1 MGNLIDG
8 GEIIARMV
16 KQEGVEHLFTL
27 SGGHVQNIY
36 EGCLNNGIQVIDT
49 RHEQSAGH
57 AADGYSRI
65 TFKPGVCVV
74 TAGPGVTDV
83 VTAVA
88 NAYQASSPM
97 VVIGGRSPMREFDM
111 GSLQDIELQRVMEP
125 ITKWSQTVYETRR
138 LPYYMGM
145 AFREAMTGRYGPV
158 FLQVPSDVLFSRVDE
173 DQVQWPR
180 SYRTQGEIMGDPQLI
195 KAAAQAIKQAKKPMI
210 MAGSG
215 VFWHRAHKEL
225 AEFARAADVPV
236 YTNAMGRGTLRQE
249 NPNFFSLSRKPAFAQ
264 ADVIVILGAPIDFR
278 LKYGR
283 QPAWNPE
290 AQLIQIDIDPRDIGK
305 NRDFGIGIEAN
316 IRQALLQLTAEI
328 GKGDHAEWMQY
339 LRGLEGMAD
348 AQREVFMNSD
358 AMPIHPLR
366 LCKEIAEFVD
376 DDTIVVG
383 DGGDIVAL
391 AASVLP
397 VNNPGQWMDP
407 GPFGTLGVGTGFCMA
422 AAVAAPDKKVLMVNG
437 DGTFGL
443 NGFDFDTFVRFKMP
457 IVSVIGNDRCW
468 HQIWVGQKAQYGAGR
483 TPATMLGDNA
493 RYDKVVE
500 GLGGHGEFVEHPEQ
514 IKAAIAR
521 AFDSGKPACVN
532 VLTDPEPAGVKGG
545 YEFK

>member
-1 MGNLIDG
+1 MGNMIDG
-8 GEIIARMV
+8 GEIIAQMIR
-16 KQEGVEHLFTL
+16 QEGVSHIFTL
-27 SGGHVQNIY
+27 SGGHIQNIY
-36 EGCLNNGIQVIDT
+36 EGCLNNGIGIIDT

-65 TFKPGVCVV
+65 TFKPGVAVV

-88 NAYQASSPM
+88 SAYQASSPM
-97 VVIGGRSPMREFDM
+97 VVIGGRSPLRQYDM
-111 GSLQDIELQRVMEP
+111 GSLQDIELLDVMKP
-125 ITKWSQTVYETRR
+125 LTKWAQTVYETRR
-138 LPYYMGM
+138 LPYYMAM
-145 AFREAMTGRYGPV
+145 AFREAMTGRYGPT
-158 FLQVPSDVLFSRVDE
+158 FLQVPSDVLFGRVDE
-173 DQVQWPR
+173 DSLEWPR
-180 SYRTQGEIMGDPQLI
+180 NYRVTGEIMGDPELV
-195 KAAAQAIKQAKKPMI
+195 KQAAKLIREAEKPMV

-215 VFWHRAHKEL
+215 VFWHRAHREL

-236 YTNAMGRGTLRQE
+236 YTNAMGRGTLRQD

-264 ADVIVILGAPIDFR
+264 ADVIVILGTPIDFR

-283 QPAWNPE
+283 PPAWNP
-290 AQLIQIDIDPRDIGK
+290 AAKVIQIDIDPRDIGR
-305 NRDFGIGIEAN
+305 NRDFTIGIEAN
-316 IRQALLQLTAEI
+316 IRQALLQLTSEI
-328 GKGDHAEWMQY
+328 GKAEHREWMTY
-339 LRGLEGMAD
+339 LRGLENQAD
-348 AQREVFMNSD
+348 EQRSYYMNSD
-358 AMPIHPLR
+358 AVPIHPLR

-376 DDTIVVG
+376 DDTIVIG

-397 VNNPGQWMDP
+397 INNPGQWMDP

-457 IVSVIGNDRCW
+457 IVSVVGNDRCW
-468 HQIWVGQKAQYGAGR
+468 HQIYVGQKAQYGEGR
-483 TPATMLGDNA
+483 TPATVLGDNA

-514 IKAAIAR
+514 IKAAIER
-521 AFDSGKPACVN
+521 AFASGKPACVN
-532 VLTDPEPAGVKGG
+532 VIMDPEPAGVKGG

>member
-1 MGNLIDG
+1 MGRMIDG
-8 GEIIARMV
+8 GEIIARMI
-16 KQEGVEHLFTL
+16 KQEGVNHLFTL

-36 EGCLNNGIQVIDT
+36 EGCLENDIQIIDT

-65 TFKPGVCVV
+65 TFKPGVAVV

-97 VVIGGRSPMREFDM
+97 VVIGGRSPLRQYDM
-111 GSLQDIELQRVMEP
+111 GALQDIELQRVMEP

-138 LPYYMGM
+138 LPYYMAM
-145 AFREAMTGRYGPV
+145 AFREAMTGRYGPS
-158 FLQVPSDVLFSRVDE
+158 FIQVPSDVLFGRVDE
-173 DQVQWPR
+173 DQLEWPR
-180 SYRTQGEIMGDPQLI
+180 AYRPTGEVMGDPQLI
-195 KAAAQAIKQAKKPMI
+195 KEAAQMIKAAKTPMVL
-210 MAGSG
+210 AGSG
-215 VFWHRAHKEL
+215 VFWHKAHKEL
-225 AEFARAADVPV
+225 AEFAKAADVPV
-236 YTNAMGRGTLRQE
+236 YTNAMGRGSLRQD
-249 NPNFFSLSRKPAFAQ
+249 NPNFFSLSRRPAFAQ

-283 QPAWNPE
+283 PPAWNPE
-290 AQLIQIDIDPRDIGK
+290 AKIIHIDVDPREIGK
-305 NRDFGIGIEAN
+305 NRDFSIGIEAN
-316 IRQALLQLTAEI
+316 IRQALMQLTSEI
-328 GKGDHAEWMQY
+328 GKGTHSEWMTK

-358 AMPIHPLR
+358 SVPIHPLR
-366 LCKEIAEFVD
+366 LCKEIAEFVN
-376 DDTIVVG
+376 DDTIVIG
-383 DGGDIVAL
+383 DGGDIVSI

-407 GPFGTLGVGTGFCMA
+407 GPFGTLGVGTGFAMA
-422 AAVAAPDKKVLMVNG
+422 AAVAAPDKRVVMVNG

-457 IVSVIGNDRCW
+457 IVSIIGNDRCW
-468 HQIWVGQKAQYGAGR
+468 HQIYVGQKAQYGEGR
-483 TPATMLGDNA
+483 TPATGLGDNA

-514 IKAAIAR
+514 IKSAIAR
-521 AFDSGKPACVN
+521 ALDSGKPACVN
-532 VLTDPEPAGVKGG
+532 VLTDPEPGGVKGG

>member
-8 GEIIARMV
+8 GEIIARMI
-16 KQEGVEHLFTL
+16 KQEGVNHLFTL

-36 EGCLNNGIQVIDT
+36 EGCLKNDIQVVDT

-65 TFKPGVCVV
+65 TFKPGVAVV

-97 VVIGGRSPMREFDM
+97 VVIGGRSPLREFDM

-125 ITKWSQTVYETRR
+125 ITKWSQTVYEARR
-138 LPYYMGM
+138 LPYYMAM
-145 AFREAMTGRYGPV
+145 AFRQAMTGRYGPV

-173 DQVQWPR
+173 EQIQWPR
-180 SYRTQGEIMGDPQLI
+180 NYRPEGEIMGDPQLI
-195 KAAAQAIKQAKKPMI
+195 KEAARAIKLAKKPMV

-215 VFWHRAHKEL
+215 VFWHKAHREL
-225 AEFARAADVPV
+225 AEFAKAADVPV
-236 YTNAMGRGTLRQE
+236 FTNAMGRGTLRQD
-249 NPNFFSLSRKPAFAQ
+249 NPNFFSLSRRPAFTQ

-278 LKYGR
+278 LRYGR
-283 QPAWNPE
+283 APAWNPE
-290 AQLIQIDIDPRDIGK
+290 AQLIQIDVDPRDLGK
-305 NRDFGIGIEAN
+305 NRDFSIGIEAN

-328 GKGDHAEWMQY
+328 GKSDHGEWMQY

-366 LCKEIAEFVD
+366 LCREIAEFVD
-376 DDTIVVG
+376 DNTIVIG
-383 DGGDIVAL
+383 DGGDIVSQ

-397 VNNPGQWMDP
+397 VNVPGQWMDP

-422 AAVAAPDKKVLMVNG
+422 ASVAAPDKKVLMVNG

-468 HQIWVGQKAQYGAGR
+468 HQIYVGQKAQYGTGR
-483 TPATMLGDNA
+483 TPATILGDNA

-532 VLTDPEPAGVKGG
+532 VITDPEPAGVKGG

>member
-8 GEIIARMV
+8 GEIIARMI
-16 KQEGVEHLFTL
+16 KQEGVNHIFTL

-36 EGCLNNGIQVIDT
+36 EGCLNNGIEIVDT

-65 TFKPGVCVV
+65 TFKPGVAVV

-97 VVIGGRSPMREFDM
+97 VVIGGRSPLRQYDM
-111 GSLQDIELQRVMEP
+111 GSLQDIELMDVMKP
-125 ITKWSQTVYETRR
+125 ITKWAQTVYETRR
-138 LPYYMGM
+138 IPYYMAM
-145 AFREAMTGRYGPV
+145 AFREAMTGRYGPT
-158 FLQVPSDVLFSRVDE
+158 FLQIPSDVLFERLDE
-173 DQVQWPR
+173 DKVEWPQ
-180 SYRTQGEIMGDPQLI
+180 SYRTSGEIMGDPALI
-195 KAAAQAIKQAKKPMI
+195 KDAAQAIAQAKRPMI

-215 VFWHRAHKEL
+215 VFWHRAHREL
-225 AEFARAADVPV
+225 AEFAKAADVPV
-236 YTNAMGRGTLRQE
+236 FTNAMGRGTLRQD
-249 NPNFFSLSRKPAFAQ
+249 NPNFFSLARKPAFAQ
-264 ADVIVILGAPIDFR
+264 SDCIVVLGAPIDFR

-283 QPAWNPE
+283 SPAWNRD
-290 AQLIQIDIDPRDIGK
+290 AKIIQIDIDPRDIGR
-305 NRDFGIGIEAN
+305 NRDFAIGIEAN
-316 IRQALLQLTAEI
+316 IRQALLQLTGEI
-328 GKGDHAEWMQY
+328 GQAQHSDWMQT
-339 LRGLEGMAD
+339 LRGMEGQAD
-348 AQREVFMNSD
+348 AQREVYMNSD
-358 AMPIHPLR
+358 SMPIHPLR
-366 LCKEIAEFVD
+366 LCKEIAKFVD
-376 DDTIVVG
+376 DDTIVIG
-383 DGGDIVAL
+383 DGGDIVAQ

-397 VNNPGQWMDP
+397 INNPGQWMDP
-407 GPFGTLGVGTGFCMA
+407 GPFGTLGVGTGFSMA
-422 AAVAAPDKKVLMVNG
+422 ASVAAPNKKVLMVNG

-457 IVSVIGNDRCW
+457 IVSVVGNDRCW
-468 HQIWVGQKAQYGAGR
+468 HQIYVGQKAQYGEGR
-483 TPATMLGDNA
+483 TPATLLGDNA

-514 IKAAIAR
+514 IHAAIAR

-532 VLTDPEPAGVKGG
+532 VIMDPDPEGVKGG

>member
-8 GEIIARMV
+8 GELIARMI
-16 KQEGVEHLFTL
+16 KQEGVGHIFTL

-36 EGCLNNGIQVIDT
+36 EGCLNNGIGVVDT

-65 TFKPGVCVV
+65 TFKPGVAVV

-97 VVIGGRSPMREFDM
+97 VVIGGRSPLRQFDM
-111 GSLQDIELQRVMEP
+111 GSLQDIELMQVMSP
-125 ITKWSQTVYETRR
+125 ITKWSQTVYDTSR
-138 LPYYMGM
+138 LPYYMAM
-145 AFREAMTGRYGPV
+145 AFREAMTGRFGPT
-158 FLQVPSDVLFSRVDE
+158 FLQVPSDVLFGRVDE
-173 DQVQWPR
+173 DKIDWPT
-180 SYRTQGEIMGDPQLI
+180 SYRPTGEIMGDPAL
-195 KAAAQAIKQAKKPMI
+195 IKQAAEMIRNAKRPMV

-215 VFWHRAHKEL
+215 VFWHRAHQEL

-236 YTNAMGRGTLRQE
+236 FVNAMGRGTMRQDH
-249 NPNFFSLSRKPAFAQ
+249 PNFFSLSRRPAFAQ
-264 ADVIVILGAPIDFR
+264 ADVIVVLGTPIDFR
-278 LKYGR
+278 LKYGKA
-283 QPAWNPE
+283 PAWNPE
-290 AQLIQIDIDPRDIGK
+290 AKVIQIDTDPRDIGR
-305 NRDFGIGIEAN
+305 NRDFAIGIEAN
-316 IRQALLQLTAEI
+316 IRQALLQLTSEI
-328 GKGDHAEWMQY
+328 GRADHGDWLKT
-339 LRGLEGMAD
+339 LRGLEGQAD
-348 AQREVFMNSD
+348 AQREIFMNSD
-358 AMPIHPLR
+358 SVPIHPLR

-376 DDTIVVG
+376 DDTIIVG
-383 DGGDIVAL
+383 DGGDIVAQ
-391 AASVLP
+391 AAAILP

-422 AAVAAPDKKVLMVNG
+422 ASVAAPNKKVLMVNG

-443 NGFDFDTFVRFKMP
+443 NGFDFDTMVRFNMP
-457 IVSVIGNDRCW
+457 VVSVIGNDRCW
-468 HQIWVGQKAQYGAGR
+468 HQIYVGQKAQYGAER
-483 TPATMLGDNA
+483 TPATKLADTA

-514 IKAAIAR
+514 IKGAIER
-521 AFDSGKPACVN
+521 AFNSGKPACVN
-532 VLTDPEPAGVKGG
+532 VIMDPEPPGVKGG

>member
-1 MGNLIDG
+1 MGTMIDG
-8 GEIIARMV
+8 GEIIARMIR
-16 KQEGVEHLFTL
+16 QEGVSHIFTL
-27 SGGHVQNIY
+27 SGGHIQNIY
-36 EGCLNNGIQVIDT
+36 EGCLNNGIGIIDT

-65 TFKPGVCVV
+65 TFKPGVAVV

-97 VVIGGRSPMREFDM
+97 VVIGGRSPLRQYDM
-111 GSLQDIELQRVMEP
+111 GSLQDIELLDVMKP
-125 ITKWSQTVYETRR
+125 ITKWAQTVYETRR
-138 LPYYMGM
+138 LPYYMAM
-145 AFREAMTGRYGPV
+145 AFREAMTGRYGPT
-158 FLQVPSDVLFSRVDE
+158 FLQVPSDVLFGRVDE
-173 DQVQWPR
+173 DALEWPR
-180 SYRTQGEIMGDPQLI
+180 NYRVTGEIMGDPELI
-195 KAAAQAIKQAKKPMI
+195 ARAAAMIRDAERPMV

-215 VFWHRAHKEL
+215 VFWHRAHREL
-225 AEFARAADVPV
+225 AEFAAAADVPV
-236 YTNAMGRGTLRQE
+236 YTNAMGRGTMRQD

-264 ADVIVILGAPIDFR
+264 ADVIVILGTPIDFR

-283 QPAWNPE
+283 PPAWNP
-290 AQLIQIDIDPRDIGK
+290 AAKVIQVDIDPRDIGR
-305 NRDFGIGIEAN
+305 NRDFTIGIEAN
-316 IRQALLQLTAEI
+316 IRQALLQLTSEI
-328 GKGDHAEWMQY
+328 GRADHRDWMTY
-339 LRGLEGMAD
+339 LRGLENQAD
-348 AQREVFMNSD
+348 EQRAFFMNSD
-358 AMPIHPLR
+358 AVPIHPLR

-397 VNNPGQWMDP
+397 INNPGQWMDP

-422 AAVAAPDKKVLMVNG
+422 ASVAAPEKKVLMVNG

-457 IVSVIGNDRCW
+457 VVSVVGNDRCW
-468 HQIWVGQKAQYGAGR
+468 HQIYVGQKAQYGEGR
-483 TPATMLGDNA
+483 TPATVLGDNA
-493 RYDKVVE
+493 RYDRVVE
-500 GLGGHGEFVEHPEQ
+500 GLGGHGEYVEHPEQ
-514 IKAAIAR
+514 IRAAIER
-521 AFDSGKPACVN
+521 AFASGKPACVN
-532 VLTDPEPAGVKGG
+532 VIMDPEPAGVKGG

>member
-8 GEIIARMV
+8 GEIIARMI
-16 KQEGVEHLFTL
+16 KNEGVGHIFTL

-36 EGCLNNGIQVIDT
+36 EGCLNNGIEIIDT

-65 TFKPGVCVV
+65 TFKPGVAVV

-97 VVIGGRSPMREFDM
+97 VVIGGRSPLRQYDM
-111 GSLQDIELQRVMEP
+111 GSLQDIELLDVMKP
-125 ITKWSQTVYETRR
+125 ITKWAQAVYETRR
-138 LPYYMGM
+138 IPYYMAM
-145 AFREAMTGRYGPV
+145 AFREAMTGRFGPT
-158 FLQVPSDVLFSRVDE
+158 FLQIPSDVLFGRVDE
-173 DQVQWPR
+173 DQVDWPR
-180 SYRTQGEIMGDPQLI
+180 SYRTSGEIMGDPALI
-195 KAAAQAIKQAKKPMI
+195 REAAEAIARAKRPMV

-215 VFWHRAHKEL
+215 VFWHRAQKEL
-225 AEFARAADVPV
+225 AECARAADVPV
-236 YTNAMGRGTLRQE
+236 FTNAMGRGSLRQD
-249 NPNFFSLSRKPAFAQ
+249 NPNFFSLARKPAFAQ
-264 ADVIVILGAPIDFR
+264 ADTIVVLGTPIDFR

-283 QPAWNPE
+283 PPAWNPE
-290 AQLIQIDIDPRDIGK
+290 ARIIQVDMDPRDIGR

-316 IRQALLQLTAEI
+316 IRQALLQLTGEI
-328 GKGDHAEWMQY
+328 GRADHGEWMTT
-339 LRGLEGMAD
+339 LRGMESGAD
-348 AQREVFMNSD
+348 AQREVYMNSD
-358 AMPIHPLR
+358 SMPIHPLR
-366 LCKEIAEFVD
+366 LCREIAKFVD
-376 DDTIVVG
+376 DDTIVIG
-383 DGGDIVAL
+383 DGGDIVAQ

-397 VNNPGQWMDP
+397 INNPGQWMDP
-407 GPFGTLGVGTGFCMA
+407 GPFGTLGVGTGFAMA
-422 AAVAAPDKKVLMVNG
+422 ASVAAPDKKVLMVNG

-457 IVSVIGNDRCW
+457 IVSVVGNDRCW
-468 HQIWVGQKAQYGAGR
+468 HQIYVGQKAKYGDR
-483 TPATMLGDNA
+483 TPATLLGDNA
-493 RYDKVVE
+493 RYDRVVE

-514 IKAAIAR
+514 IHAAIAR

-532 VLTDPEPAGVKGG
+532 VIMDPEPEGVKGG

>member
-8 GEIIARMV
+8 GEIIARMI
-16 KQEGVEHLFTL
+16 KREGVGHIFTL

-36 EGCLNNGIQVIDT
+36 EGCLNNDIQVVDT

-65 TFKPGVCVV
+65 TFKPGVAVV

-97 VVIGGRSPMREFDM
+97 VVIGGRSPLRQYDM
-111 GSLQDIELQRVMEP
+111 GSLQDIELAPVMVP
-125 ITKWSQTVYETRR
+125 ITKWTQTVYEVRR
-138 LPYYMGM
+138 LPYYMAM
-145 AFREAMTGRYGPV
+145 AFRQAMSGRYGPT

-173 DQVQWPR
+173 DQVEWPEH
-180 SYRTQGEIMGDPQLI
+180 YRTSGEIMGDPALI
-195 KAAAQAIKQAKKPMI
+195 KEAARLIKQAEKPMV

-215 VFWHRAHKEL
+215 VFWHRAHREL
-225 AEFARAADVPV
+225 AEFAQAADVPV
-236 YTNAMGRGTLRQE
+236 FTNAMGRGTLRQDH
-249 NPNFFSLSRKPAFAQ
+249 PNFFSLARRPAFAQ
-264 ADVIVILGAPIDFR
+264 ADVIVVLGTPIDFR

-283 QPAWNPE
+283 APAWNPE
-290 AQLIQIDIDPRDIGK
+290 AKIVQIDIDPRDLGK
-305 NRDFGIGIEAN
+305 NRDFTIGIEAN

-328 GKGDHAEWMQY
+328 GKASHSAWMQH
-339 LRGLEGMAD
+339 LRGLEGQAD
-348 AQREVFMNSD
+348 SQREVFMNSD

-366 LCKEIAEFVD
+366 LCKEMAEFVD
-376 DDTIVVG
+376 DNTIVVG
-383 DGGDIVAL
+383 DGGDIVAQ
-391 AASVLP
+391 AAGILP
-397 VNNPGQWMDP
+397 INDPGQWMDP

-422 AAVAAPDKKVLMVNG
+422 ASVAAPGKKVLMVNG

-443 NGFDFDTFVRFKMP
+443 NGFDFDTFVRFDMP
-457 IVSVIGNDRCW
+457 VVSVIGNDRCW
-468 HQIWVGQKAQYGAGR
+468 HQIWVGQKEQYGAGR
-483 TPATMLGDNA
+483 TPATLLGDNA
-493 RYDKVVE
+493 RYDRVVE

-514 IKAAIAR
+514 IRAAIER
-521 AFDSGKPACVN
+521 AFASGKPACVN
-532 VLTDPEPAGVKGG
+532 VITDPEPAGVKGG

>member
-1 MGNLIDG
+1 MGNMIDG
-8 GEIIARMV
+8 GEIIARMI
-16 KQEGVEHLFTL
+16 KQEGIGHIFTL
-27 SGGHVQNIY
+27 SGGHIQNIY
-36 EGCLNNGIQVIDT
+36 EGCLNNDIGIIDT

-65 TFKPGVCVV
+65 TFKPGVAVV

-97 VVIGGRSPMREFDM
+97 VVIGGRSPLRQYDM
-111 GSLQDIELQRVMEP
+111 GSLQDIELLDVMKP
-125 ITKWSQTVYETRR
+125 ITKWAQTVYETRR
-138 LPYYMGM
+138 LPYYMAM
-145 AFREAMTGRYGPV
+145 AFREAMTGRYGPA
-158 FLQVPSDVLFSRVDE
+158 FLQVPSDVLFGKVDE
-173 DQVQWPR
+173 DSIEWPR
-180 SYRTQGEIMGDPQLI
+180 NYRVTGEIMGDPALIREAAELI
-195 KAAAQAIKQAKKPMI
+195 KKAEKPMV

-215 VFWHRAHKEL
+215 VFWHRAHREL
-225 AEFARAADVPV
+225 AEFAMAAELPV
-236 YTNAMGRGTLRQE
+236 YTNAMGRGTMRQDH
-249 NPNFFSLSRKPAFAQ
+249 PNFFSLSRKPAFAQ
-264 ADVIVILGAPIDFR
+264 ADVIVILGTPIDFR

-283 QPAWNPE
+283 PPAWNP
-290 AQLIQIDIDPRDIGK
+290 AAKVIQIDIDPRDIGR
-305 NRDFGIGIEAN
+305 NRDFTIGIEAN

-328 GKGDHAEWMQY
+328 GRAEHREWMTY
-339 LRGLEGMAD
+339 LRGLENQAD
-348 AQREVFMNSD
+348 EQRAYFMNSD
-358 AMPIHPLR
+358 AVPIHPLR

-376 DDTIVVG
+376 DNTIVVG

-397 VNNPGQWMDP
+397 INNPGQWMDP

-422 AAVAAPDKKVLMVNG
+422 ASVAAPDKKVLMVNG

-457 IVSVIGNDRCW
+457 VVSVVGNDRCW
-468 HQIWVGQKAQYGAGR
+468 HQIYVGQKAQYGEGR
-483 TPATMLGDNA
+483 TPATVLGDNA

-500 GLGGHGEFVEHPEQ
+500 GLGGHGEYVEHPEQ
-514 IKAAIAR
+514 IRAAIER
-521 AFDSGKPACVN
+521 AFASGKPACVN
-532 VLTDPEPAGVKGG
+532 VIMDPEPAGVKGG

>member
-8 GEIIARMV
+8 GEIVARML
-16 KQEGVEHLFTL
+16 KQEGISHIFTL

-36 EGCLNNGIQVIDT
+36 EGCLNNGIGVIDT

-65 TFKPGVCVV
+65 TFKPGVAVV

-97 VVIGGRSPMREFDM
+97 VVIGGRSPLRQYDM
-111 GSLQDIELQRVMEP
+111 GSLQDIELGQVMAP

-138 LPYYMGM
+138 LPYYLAM
-145 AFREAMTGRYGPV
+145 AFREAMTGRYGPT
-158 FLQVPSDVLFSRVDE
+158 FLQVPSDILFGRVDE
-173 DQVQWPR
+173 EQIEWPR
-180 SYRTQGEIMGDPQLI
+180 NYRTQGEVMADPELIRHAAQLI
-195 KAAAQAIKQAKKPMI
+195 RDADRPMV

-215 VFWHRAHKEL
+215 VFWHRAWTEL
-225 AEFARAADVPV
+225 GEFARAADLPV
-236 YTNAMGRGTLRQE
+236 YTNAMGRGTMRQDD
-249 NPNFFSLSRKPAFAQ
+249 PHFFSLSRRPAFAS
-264 ADVIVILGAPIDFR
+264 ADVIVVLGTPIDFR

-283 QPAWNPE
+283 APAWNPE
-290 AQLIQIDIDPRDIGK
+290 AKVIQVDIDPRDIGR
-305 NRDFGIGIEAN
+305 NRDFTIGIEAN
-316 IRQALLQLTAEI
+316 IRQALIQLKEEI
-328 GKGDHAEWMQY
+328 GRSDHSEWLAH
-339 LRGLEGMAD
+339 LRGLEGRAD
-348 AQREVFMNSD
+348 SQREVFMNSD
-358 AMPIHPLR
+358 SMPIHPLR

-376 DDTIVVG
+376 DNTIVIG
-383 DGGDIVAL
+383 DGGDIVAI
-391 AASVLP
+391 AAGVLP
-397 VNNPGQWMDP
+397 INHPGQWMDP

-422 AAVAAPDKKVLMVNG
+422 ASVAAPEKKVLMVNG

-457 IVSVIGNDRCW
+457 VVSVIGNDRCW
-468 HQIWVGQKAQYGAGR
+468 HQIYVGQKQMYGDR
-483 TPATMLGDNA
+483 TPATVLGDNA
-493 RYDKVVE
+493 RYDLVVE

-514 IKAAIAR
+514 IRAAIER
-521 AFDSGKPACVN
+521 AFASGKPACVN
-532 VLTDPEPAGVKGG
+532 VLTDPEPPGVKGG

>member
-8 GEIIARMV
+8 GEIIARMI
-16 KQEGVEHLFTL
+16 KQEGVGHIFTL
-27 SGGHVQNIY
+27 SGGHIQNIY
-36 EGCLNNGIQVIDT
+36 EGCLNNGIEIIDT

-65 TFKPGVCVV
+65 TFKPGVAVV

-97 VVIGGRSPMREFDM
+97 VVIGGRSPLRQYDM
-111 GSLQDIELQRVMEP
+111 GSLQDIELLDVMKP
-125 ITKWSQTVYETRR
+125 ITKWAQTVYETRR
-138 LPYYMGM
+138 IPYYMAM

-158 FLQVPSDVLFSRVDE
+158 FLQIPSDVLFGRVDE
-173 DQVQWPR
+173 DQIEWPR
-180 SYRTQGEIMGDPQLI
+180 NYRPKGEIMGDPAL
-195 KAAAQAIKQAKKPMI
+195 IKQAAEAIAKAERPMV

-215 VFWHRAHKEL
+215 VFWHRAQKEL
-225 AEFARAADVPV
+225 GEFAQAADVPV
-236 YTNAMGRGTLRQE
+236 YTNAMGRGSLRQDH
-249 NPNFFSLSRKPAFAQ
+249 PNFFSLSRKPAFAQ
-264 ADVIVILGAPIDFR
+264 SDCIVILGTPIDFR

-283 QPAWNPE
+283 SPAWNPE
-290 AQLIQIDIDPRDIGK
+290 AKVIQIDIDPRDIGR
-305 NRDFGIGIEAN
+305 NRDFTIGIEAN

-328 GKGDHAEWMQY
+328 GKAQHSDWMQT
-339 LRGLEGMAD
+339 LRGLENQAD
-348 AQREVFMNSD
+348 QQREIYMNSD

-366 LCKEIAEFVD
+366 LCKEIAQFVD
-376 DDTIVVG
+376 DDTIVIG
-383 DGGDIVAL
+383 DGGDIVAQ

-397 VNNPGQWMDP
+397 INNPGQWMDP

-422 AAVAAPDKKVLMVNG
+422 AAVAAPNKKVLMVNG

-443 NGFDFDTFVRFKMP
+443 NGFDFDTFVRFNMP
-457 IVSVIGNDRCW
+457 IVAVVGNDRVW
-468 HQIWVGQKAQYGAGR
+468 HQIYIEQKRMYGEDR
-483 TPATMLGDNA
+483 TPATKLGDNA
-493 RYDKVVE
+493 RYDLVVE

-514 IKAAIAR
+514 IHAAIQR

-532 VLTDPEPAGVKGG
+532 VLMDPDPPGVKGG

>member
-8 GEIIARMV
+8 GEIIARMI
-16 KQEGVEHLFTL
+16 KQEGVGHIFTL

-36 EGCLNNGIQVIDT
+36 EGCLNNGIGVVDT

-65 TFKPGVCVV
+65 TFKPGVAVV

-97 VVIGGRSPMREFDM
+97 VVIGGRPPLRQFDM
-111 GSLQDIELQRVMEP
+111 GSLQDIELMQVMAP
-125 ITKWSQTVYETRR
+125 ITKWSQTVYDTSR
-138 LPYYMGM
+138 LPYYMAM
-145 AFREAMTGRYGPV
+145 AFREAMTGRFGPT
-158 FLQVPSDVLFSRVDE
+158 FLQIPSDVLFGRVDE
-173 DQVQWPR
+173 DKVEWPT
-180 SYRTQGEIMGDPQLI
+180 SYRPTGEIMGDPAL
-195 KAAAQAIKQAKKPMI
+195 IKQAAEMIRNAKQPMV

-225 AEFARAADVPV
+225 AEFAKAADVPV
-236 YTNAMGRGTLRQE
+236 FVNAMGRGTMRQD
-249 NPNFFSLSRKPAFAQ
+249 NPNFFSLARRPAFAQ
-264 ADVIVILGAPIDFR
+264 ADVIVVLGTPIDFR

-283 QPAWNPE
+283 APAWNP
-290 AQLIQIDIDPRDIGK
+290 AAKIIQIDTDPRDIGR
-305 NRDFGIGIEAN
+305 NRDFAIGIEAN
-316 IRQALLQLTAEI
+316 IRQALLQLTSEI
-328 GKGDHAEWMQY
+328 GKADHSEWLTT
-339 LRGLEGMAD
+339 LRNLEGQAD
-348 AQREVFMNSD
+348 AQREIYMNSD
-358 AMPIHPLR
+358 SVPIHPLR

-376 DDTIVVG
+376 DDTIIVG
-383 DGGDIVAL
+383 DGGDIVAQ
-391 AASVLP
+391 AAAILP

-422 AAVAAPDKKVLMVNG
+422 ASVAAPNKKVLMVNG

-443 NGFDFDTFVRFKMP
+443 NGFDFDTFVRFNMP
-457 IVSVIGNDRCW
+457 VVSVIGNDRCW
-468 HQIWVGQKAQYGAGR
+468 HQIYVGQKAQYGEGR
-483 TPATMLGDNA
+483 TPATKLADTA

-514 IKAAIAR
+514 IKGAIER
-521 AFDSGKPACVN
+521 AFNSGKPACVN
-532 VLTDPEPAGVKGG
+532 VIMDPEPPGVKGG

>member
-8 GEIIARMV
+8 GEIIARMI
-16 KQEGVEHLFTL
+16 KNEGVGHIFTL

-36 EGCLNNGIQVIDT
+36 EGCLNNGIEIIDT

-65 TFKPGVCVV
+65 TFKPGVAVV

-97 VVIGGRSPMREFDM
+97 VVIGGRSPLRQYDM
-111 GSLQDIELQRVMEP
+111 GSLQDIELLDVMKP
-125 ITKWSQTVYETRR
+125 ITKWAQAVYETRR
-138 LPYYMGM
+138 IPYYMAM
-145 AFREAMTGRYGPV
+145 AFREAMTGRFGPT
-158 FLQVPSDVLFSRVDE
+158 FLQIPSDVLFGRVDE
-173 DQVQWPR
+173 DQVDWPR
-180 SYRTQGEIMGDPQLI
+180 SYRTSGEIMGDPALI
-195 KAAAQAIKQAKKPMI
+195 REAAEAIARAKRPMV

-215 VFWHRAHKEL
+215 VFWHRAQKEL

-236 YTNAMGRGTLRQE
+236 FTNAMGRGSLRQD
-249 NPNFFSLSRKPAFAQ
+249 NPNFFSLARKPAFAQ
-264 ADVIVILGAPIDFR
+264 ADTIVVLGTPIDFR

-283 QPAWNPE
+283 PPAWNPE
-290 AQLIQIDIDPRDIGK
+290 ARIIQVDMDPRDIGR

-316 IRQALLQLTAEI
+316 IRQALLQLTGEI
-328 GKGDHAEWMQY
+328 GRADHGEWMTT
-339 LRGLEGMAD
+339 LRGMESGAD
-348 AQREVFMNSD
+348 AQREVYMNSD
-358 AMPIHPLR
+358 SMPIHPLR
-366 LCKEIAEFVD
+366 LCREIAKFVD
-376 DDTIVVG
+376 DDTIVIG
-383 DGGDIVAL
+383 DGGDIVAQ

-397 VNNPGQWMDP
+397 INNPGQWMDP
-407 GPFGTLGVGTGFCMA
+407 GPFGTLGVGTGFAMA
-422 AAVAAPDKKVLMVNG
+422 ASVAAPDKKVLMVNG

-457 IVSVIGNDRCW
+457 IVSVVGNDRCW
-468 HQIWVGQKAQYGAGR
+468 HQIYVGQKAQYGDR
-483 TPATMLGDNA
+483 TPATLLGDNA
-493 RYDKVVE
+493 RYDRVVE

-514 IKAAIAR
+514 IHAAIAR

-532 VLTDPEPAGVKGG
+532 VIMDPEPEGVKGG

>member
-1 MGNLIDG
+1 MGTMIDG
-8 GEIIARMV
+8 GEIIARMI
-16 KQEGVEHLFTL
+16 KQEGVSHIFTL
-27 SGGHVQNIY
+27 SGGHIQNIY
-36 EGCLNNGIQVIDT
+36 EGCLNNGIGIVDT

-65 TFKPGVCVV
+65 TFKPGVAVV

-97 VVIGGRSPMREFDM
+97 VVIGGRSPLRQYDM
-111 GSLQDIELQRVMEP
+111 GSLQDIELLDVMKP
-125 ITKWSQTVYETRR
+125 ITKWSQAVYETRR
-138 LPYYMGM
+138 LPYYMAM
-145 AFREAMTGRYGPV
+145 AFREAMTGRYGPA
-158 FLQVPSDVLFSRVDE
+158 FLQVPSDVLFGRVDE
-173 DQVQWPR
+173 DSLEWPKN
-180 SYRTQGEIMGDPQLI
+180 YRVTGEIMGDPAL
-195 KAAAQAIKQAKKPMI
+195 IKQAAQLIRDAEKPMV

-215 VFWHRAHKEL
+215 VFWHRAHREL

-236 YTNAMGRGTLRQE
+236 YTNAMGRGTLRQD

-264 ADVIVILGAPIDFR
+264 ADVIVILGTPIDFR

-283 QPAWNPE
+283 PPAWNP
-290 AQLIQIDIDPRDIGK
+290 AAKVIQIDIDPRDIGR
-305 NRDFGIGIEAN
+305 NRDFTIGIEAN
-316 IRQALLQLTAEI
+316 IRQALLQLTSEI
-328 GKGDHAEWMQY
+328 GKAEHREWMTY
-339 LRGLEGMAD
+339 LRGLENQAD
-348 AQREVFMNSD
+348 EQRSFFMNSD
-358 AMPIHPLR
+358 AVPIHPLR

-397 VNNPGQWMDP
+397 INNPGQWMDP

-422 AAVAAPDKKVLMVNG
+422 AAVAAPGKKVLMVNG

-457 IVSVIGNDRCW
+457 IVSVVGNDRCW
-468 HQIWVGQKAQYGAGR
+468 HQIYVGQKAQYGEGR
-483 TPATMLGDNA
+483 TPATVLGDNA

-514 IKAAIAR
+514 IKAAIER
-521 AFDSGKPACVN
+521 AFASGKPACVN
-532 VLTDPEPAGVKGG
+532 VIMDPEPAGVKGG

>member
-1 MGNLIDG
+1 MGNMIDG
-8 GEIIARMV
+8 GEIIARML
-16 KQEGVEHLFTL
+16 KQEGISHIFTL

-36 EGCLNNGIQVIDT
+36 EGCLNNGIGIIDT

-65 TFKPGVCVV
+65 TFKPGVAVV

-97 VVIGGRSPMREFDM
+97 VVIGGRSPLRQYDM
-111 GSLQDIELQRVMEP
+111 GSLQDIELGRMMEA

-138 LPYYMGM
+138 LPYYMAM
-145 AFREAMTGRYGPV
+145 AFREAMTGRFGPT
-158 FLQVPSDVLFSRVDE
+158 FLQVPSDVLFGRVDE
-173 DQVQWPR
+173 DTLEWPTN
-180 SYRTQGEIMGDPQLI
+180 YRTKGEVMADPKLI
-195 KAAAQAIKQAKKPMI
+195 AEAAEVIKNAERPMV

-225 AEFARAADVPV
+225 GEFARAADVPV
-236 YTNAMGRGTLRQE
+236 YTNAMGRGSLRQDD
-249 NPNFFSLSRKPAFAQ
+249 PNFFSLSRKPAFAR
-264 ADVIVILGAPIDFR
+264 ADVIAVIGTPIDFR

-283 QPAWNPE
+283 PPAWNPD
-290 AQLIQIDIDPRDIGK
+290 AKIVQIDTDPRDIGR
-305 NRDFGIGIEAN
+305 NRDFDIGIEAN
-316 IRQALLQLTAEI
+316 IRMALVQLKQEI
-328 GKGDHAEWMQY
+328 GSARHTEWMTH
-339 LRGLEGMAD
+339 LRDLEGQAD
-348 AQREVFMNSD
+348 SQREVFMNSD
-358 AMPIHPLR
+358 SMPVHPLR
-366 LCKEIAEFVD
+366 LCKEMAQFVD
-376 DDTIVVG
+376 DDTIVIG

-397 VNNPGQWMDP
+397 INNPGQWMDP

-422 AAVAAPDKKVLMVNG
+422 ASVAAQGKKVLMVNG

-443 NGFDFDTFVRFKMP
+443 NGFDFDTFVRFNMP

-468 HQIWVGQKAQYGAGR
+468 HQIYVGQKAMYGER
-483 TPATMLGDNA
+483 TPATLLGDNA
-493 RYDKVVE
+493 RYDLVVE
-500 GLGGHGEFVEHPEQ
+500 GLGGHGEFVEHPEG
-514 IKAAIAR
+514 IAAAIER
-521 AFDSGKPACVN
+521 AFASGKPACVN
-532 VLTDPEPAGVKGG
+532 VLTDPEPPGVKGG

>member
-8 GEIIARMV
+8 GEMIARMI
-16 KQEGVEHLFTL
+16 KQEGVGHIFTL
-27 SGGHVQNIY
+27 SGGHIQNIY
-36 EGCLNNGIQVIDT
+36 EGCLNNGIEIIDT

-65 TFKPGVCVV
+65 TFKPGVAVV

-97 VVIGGRSPMREFDM
+97 VVIGGRSPLRQYDM
-111 GSLQDIELQRVMEP
+111 GSLQDIELLDVMKP
-125 ITKWSQTVYETRR
+125 ITKWAQTVYETRR
-138 LPYYMGM
+138 IPYYMAM

-158 FLQVPSDVLFSRVDE
+158 FLQIPSDVLFGKVDE
-173 DQVQWPR
+173 DQIDWPQN
-180 SYRTQGEIMGDPQLI
+180 YRPKGEIMADPTLI
-195 KAAAQAIKQAKKPMI
+195 KEAAEAIAKAERPMV

-225 AEFARAADVPV
+225 AEFAQAADVPV
-236 YTNAMGRGTLRQE
+236 YTNAMGRGSLRQDH
-249 NPNFFSLSRKPAFAQ
+249 PNFFSLSRKPAFAQ
-264 ADVIVILGAPIDFR
+264 SDCIVILGTPIDFR

-283 QPAWNPE
+283 SPAWNPE
-290 AQLIQIDIDPRDIGK
+290 AKVIQIDIDPREIGK
-305 NRDFGIGIEAN
+305 NRDFTIGIEAN

-328 GKGDHAEWMQY
+328 GKAQHSEWMQM
-339 LRGLEGMAD
+339 LRNLENQAD
-348 AQREVFMNSD
+348 QQREVYMNSD

-376 DDTIVVG
+376 DDTIVIG
-383 DGGDIVAL
+383 DGGDIVAQ

-397 VNNPGQWMDP
+397 INNPGQWMDP

-422 AAVAAPDKKVLMVNG
+422 AAVAAPNKKVLMING

-443 NGFDFDTFVRFKMP
+443 NGFDFDTFVRFNMP
-457 IVSVIGNDRCW
+457 VVAVVGNDRVW
-468 HQIWVGQKAQYGAGR
+468 HQIYIEQKRMYGENR
-483 TPATMLGDNA
+483 TPATKLGDNA
-493 RYDKVVE
+493 RYDLVVE

-514 IKAAIAR
+514 IKPAIQR
-521 AFDSGKPACVN
+521 AFESGKPACVN
-532 VLTDPEPAGVKGG
+532 VLMDPDPPGVRGG

>member
-1 MGNLIDG
+1 VGNLIDG
-8 GEIIARMV
+8 GEIIARML
-16 KQEGVEHLFTL
+16 KQEGIGHIFTL

-36 EGCLNNGIQVIDT
+36 EGCLNNGIGIIDT

-57 AADGYSRI
+57 AADGYARI
-65 TFKPGVCVV
+65 TFKPGVAVV

-88 NAYQASSPM
+88 NAYQAASPM
-97 VVIGGRSPMREFDM
+97 VVIGGRSPLRQYDM
-111 GSLQDIELQRVMEP
+111 GSLQDIELSRVMEP

-138 LPYYMGM
+138 IPYYLAM
-145 AFREAMTGRYGPV
+145 AFREAMSGKYGPT
-158 FLQVPSDVLFSRVDE
+158 FLQIPSDVLFGKVDE
-173 DQVQWPR
+173 DQVQLPLN
-180 SYRTQGEIMGDPQLI
+180 YRTTGEVMGDPRLI
-195 KAAAQAIKQAKKPMI
+195 AEAARLIREAERPMV

-215 VFWHRAHKEL
+215 VFWHRAHREL
-225 AEFARAADVPV
+225 QEFARVADVPV
-236 YTNAMGRGTLRQE
+236 YTNAMGRGTMPQDH
-249 NPNFFSLSRKPAFAQ
+249 PNFFSLSRKPAFAR
-264 ADVIVILGAPIDFR
+264 ADVIVVLGTPIDFR

-283 QPAWNPE
+283 APAWNPE
-290 AQLIQIDIDPRDIGK
+290 AKVIQIDIDPRDIGR
-305 NRDFGIGIEAN
+305 NRDITVGIEAN
-316 IRQALLQLTAEI
+316 IRQALLQLTAEV
-328 GKGDHAEWMQY
+328 GKADHHEWLQH
-339 LRGLEGMAD
+339 LRGLEGNAD
-348 AQREVFMNSD
+348 EQRAFFMNSD

-366 LCKEIAEFVD
+366 LCKEIAKFVD

-397 VNNPGQWMDP
+397 INHPGQWMDP

-422 AAVAAPDKKVLMVNG
+422 ASVAAPGKKVLMVNG

-443 NGFDFDTFVRFKMP
+443 NGFDFDTFVRFNMP
-457 IVSVIGNDRCW
+457 VVAVVGNDRSW
-468 HQIWVGQKAQYGAGR
+468 HQIYVGQKDQYGEGR
-483 TPATMLGDNA
+483 TPATLLGDNA

-514 IKAAIAR
+514 ITAAIER
-521 AFDSGKPACVN
+521 AFASGKPACVN
-532 VLTDPEPAGVKGG
+532 VLMDRDPAGVKGG

>member
-1 MGNLIDG
+1 
-8 GEIIARMV
+8 V
-16 KQEGVEHLFTL
+16 L
-27 SGGHVQNIY
+27 SDRG
-36 EGCLNNGIQVIDT
+36 
-49 RHEQSAGH
+49 
-57 AADGYSRI
+57 
-65 TFKPGVCVV
+65 
-74 TAGPGVTDV
+74 
-83 VTAVA
+83 
-88 NAYQASSPM
+88 
-97 VVIGGRSPMREFDM
+97 
-111 GSLQDIELQRVMEP
+111 
-125 ITKWSQTVYETRR
+125 
-138 LPYYMGM
+138 
-145 AFREAMTGRYGPV
+145 
-158 FLQVPSDVLFSRVDE
+158 VDE
-173 DQVQWPR
+173 DQVQWR
-180 SYRTQGEIMGDPQLI
+180 HSYRTAGEVQADPAL
-195 KAAAQAIKQAKKPMI
+195 IKQAAEAIKKAERPMV

-225 AEFARAADVPV
+225 GEFAKAAGVPV
-236 YTNAMGRGTLRQE
+236 YTNAMGRGTLPQDH
-249 NPNFFSLSRKPAFAQ
+249 PNFFSLSRRPAFAQ
-264 ADVIVILGAPIDFR
+264 SDLIVILGTPIDFR

-283 QPAWNPE
+283 APAWNPE
-290 AQLIQIDIDPRDIGK
+290 AKIIQIDIDPRDIGK
-305 NRDFGIGIEAN
+305 NRDFEIGIEAN

-328 GKGDHAEWMQY
+328 GKAGHQPWLTH
-339 LRGLEGMAD
+339 LRELEGQAD

-358 AMPIHPLR
+358 AVPIHPLR

-383 DGGDIVAL
+383 DGGDIVAI

-397 VNNPGQWMDP
+397 VNHPGQWMDP

-422 AAVAAPDKKVLMVNG
+422 ASVAAPDKKVLMVNG

-457 IVSVIGNDRCW
+457 VVSVIGNDRSW
-468 HQIWVGQKAQYGAGR
+468 HQIYVGQKAMYGEGR
-483 TPATMLGDNA
+483 TPATLLGDNA

-532 VLTDPEPAGVKGG
+532 VLTDPNPAGVKGG

>member
-8 GEIIARMV
+8 GEIIARMI
-16 KQEGVEHLFTL
+16 KNEGVGHIFTL

-36 EGCLNNGIQVIDT
+36 EGCLNNGIEIIDT

-65 TFKPGVCVV
+65 TFKPGVAVV

-97 VVIGGRSPMREFDM
+97 VVIGGRSPLRQYDM
-111 GSLQDIELQRVMEP
+111 GSLQDIELLDVMKP
-125 ITKWSQTVYETRR
+125 ITKWAQAVYETRR
-138 LPYYMGM
+138 IPYYMAM
-145 AFREAMTGRYGPV
+145 AFREAMTGRFGPT
-158 FLQVPSDVLFSRVDE
+158 FLQIPSDVLFGRVDE
-173 DQVQWPR
+173 DQVDWPR
-180 SYRTQGEIMGDPQLI
+180 SYRTSGEIMGDPALI
-195 KAAAQAIKQAKKPMI
+195 REAAEAIARAKRPMV

-215 VFWHRAHKEL
+215 VFWHRAQKEL

-236 YTNAMGRGTLRQE
+236 FTNAMGRGSLRQD
-249 NPNFFSLSRKPAFAQ
+249 NPNFFSLARKPAFAQ
-264 ADVIVILGAPIDFR
+264 ADTIVVLGTPIDFR

-283 QPAWNPE
+283 PPAWNPE
-290 AQLIQIDIDPRDIGK
+290 ARIIQVYMDPRDIGR

-316 IRQALLQLTAEI
+316 IRQALLQLTGEI
-328 GKGDHAEWMQY
+328 GRADHGEWMTT
-339 LRGLEGMAD
+339 LRSMESGAD
-348 AQREVFMNSD
+348 AQREVYMNSD
-358 AMPIHPLR
+358 SMPIHPLR
-366 LCKEIAEFVD
+366 LCREIAKFVD
-376 DDTIVVG
+376 DDTIVIG
-383 DGGDIVAL
+383 DGGDIVAQ

-397 VNNPGQWMDP
+397 INNPGQWMDP
-407 GPFGTLGVGTGFCMA
+407 GPFGTLGVGTGFAMA
-422 AAVAAPDKKVLMVNG
+422 ASVAAPDKKVLMVNG

-457 IVSVIGNDRCW
+457 IVSVVGNDRCW
-468 HQIWVGQKAQYGAGR
+468 HQIYVGQKAQYGDR
-483 TPATMLGDNA
+483 TPATLLGDNA
-493 RYDKVVE
+493 RYDRVVE

-514 IKAAIAR
+514 IHAAIAR

-532 VLTDPEPAGVKGG
+532 VIMDPEPEGVKGG